1 MDGITVYENQSLFFQ
16 AEDNNGN
23 VLATNGISINGIN
36 KMNPD
41 DFVVN
46 IEKFNCGV
54 NFTPNILNSEG
65 FVYQSLYFNIS
76 DFEGLN
82 FKKVGE
88 PGLDNGEFIEG
99 YYRKIDIGS
108 TYSITNTS
116 FSKKSFTLSFQ
127 VKNRETGEVMLTKNY
142 DLTIGG
148 QLSGGSSV
156 DGGVINPG
164 GDDEQ
169 QMTPDNDKNF
179 SGNGSDFNFEWNF
192 KNAVESIKTF
202 FSMAKEFFNLIIH
215 FLNQFPSWITVP
227 LNCLFWMAILI
238 FIFHLIRG

>member
-169 QMTPDNDKNF
+169 QMTPDNDKNIKPGVGGNPFIGLNENSSLNDMINATKGTF
-179 SGNGSDFNFEWNF
+179 SVFREAF
-192 KNAVESIKTF
+192 SILPGF
-202 FSMAKEFFNLIIH
+202 VWGII
-215 FLNQFPSWITVP
+215 S
-227 LNCLFWMAILI
+227 ILLVI
-238 FIFHLIRG
+238 CIALRILGR